1 MEVWTEEPI
10 GEKVRD
16 QFTAYKCPRCGAP
29 KTVRRDS
36 FQPGLHQ
43 LTCRNCGFS
52 SGDIQLKDNTV
63 VEHDDTG

>member
-1 MEVWTEEPI
+1 V
-10 GEKVRD
+10 
-16 QFTAYKCPRCGAP
+16 AYKCPRCGAP